1 MMADILIK
9 EKKPRQGQCVRVEK
23 CLLGMLTILA
33 INNLKFKLKCYFLI
47 YKIKLSLLSPSLST
61 MNILIM
67 KLTQFTVRKNLKFLG
82 NLSKLYFLNKT

>member
-9 EKKPRQGQCVRVEK
+9 EKKPRQGQSVRVEK

-33 INNLKFKLKCYFLI
+33 INNLKFNLQYHFLK

-67 KLTQFTVRKNLKFLG
+67 KLTQFTVRKIFKVFGKFV
-82 NLSKLYFLNKT
+82 KTLLFK